1 MTVNSSKKIQ
11 NITRQELKITTSISQ
26 SSGAGLVL
34 QLPNQSLSLSL
45 RKILFLLFNPKKFR
59 FGSLETTAVNKDG
72 WMLGYWN
79 SGMMAYTS
87 VILCVNLKILL
98 FSNTYNLLVVLG
110 IATSVVTYVYSFK
123 ISSLIESSP
132 DYSEYDL

>member
-1 MTVNSSKKIQ
+1 
-11 NITRQELKITTSISQ
+11 
-26 SSGAGLVL
+26 
-34 QLPNQSLSLSL
+34 
-45 RKILFLLFNPKKFR
+45 
-59 FGSLETTAVNKDG
+59 
-72 WMLGYWN
+72 
-79 SGMMAYTS
+79 MMAYTS